1 MPSLRSAVL
10 WAALGALAAAAPAE
24 YTHKMKETVR
34 APRGFT
40 ALRPA
45 PSGHVIELRIG
56 LPQPNFAELEEHL
69 YAVRCVSAGQLDV
82 DRCANR
88 VPACPVIRRVSGMAS
103 IYPRRKWRH

>member
-10 WAALGALAAAAPAE
+10 WAALGALVAAAPAE
-24 YTHKMKETVR
+24 YTHKVKETVR

-45 PSGHVIELRIG
+45 PPGHIIELRIG

-69 YAVRCVSAGQLDV
+69 YAVRCVSGVTYSV
-82 DRCANR
+82 DRYADRDR
-88 VPACPVIRRVSGMAS
+88 VQRSVKRAVR
-103 IYPRRKWRH
+103 